1 MSDSKSHSKSD
12 PNSNGEKNTA
22 GNGAS
27 NPDRQGQIDAHN
39 QATEQFIVMANQMV
53 NEKGYDPKLV
63 SAALMAASGV
73 YATFVA
79 AGNDGFLAPNGVN
92 TIAETFKNNLSYIQ
106 KRKKEE
112 LEAKG
117 LEVKPVAEQS

>member
-1 MSDSKSHSKSD
+1 
-12 PNSNGEKNTA
+12 
-22 GNGAS
+22 
-27 NPDRQGQIDAHN
+27 
-39 QATEQFIVMANQMV
+39 MANQMV
-53 NEKGYDPKLV
+53 NEKGHDPKLV

-92 TIAETFKNNLSYIQ
+92 TIADTFKNNLAYIQ

-117 LEVKPVAEQS
+117 LEVKPVAEQSQ

>member
-1 MSDSKSHSKSD
+1 MSNQD
-12 PNSNGEKNTA
+12 PSTTGQ
-22 GNGAS
+22 GNGGSAD
-27 NPDRQGQIDAHN
+27 NGADRQRQIDAHN
-39 QATEQFIVMANQMV
+39 QATEEFIVMANQMV
-53 NEKGYDPKLV
+53 NEKGHDPKLV

-92 TIAETFKNNLSYIQ
+92 TVAETFKNNLAYIQ

-117 LEVKPVAEQS
+117 LEVKPVAEQPQ

>member
-1 MSDSKSHSKSD
+1 MSNQDQSKT
-12 PNSNGEKNTA
+12 GQ
-22 GNGAS
+22 GNGGSAE
-27 NPDRQGQIDAHN
+27 NGTDRQHQIDAHN
-39 QATEQFIVMANQMV
+39 QATEEFIVMANQMV
-53 NEKGYDPKLV
+53 NEKGHDPKLV

-92 TIAETFKNNLSYIQ
+92 TIADTFKNNLAYIQ

-117 LEVKPVAEQS
+117 LEVKPVAEQSQ

>member
-1 MSDSKSHSKSD
+1 MSDSKSDPKSD

-22 GNGAS
+22 GNA
-27 NPDRQGQIDAHN
+27 DRQGQIDAHN

-63 SAALMAASGV
+63 SAALIAASGV